1 MPNWEPN
8 WEDVEFD
15 HGAAQAAAAQCRLSA
30 GALDTGFTGVATAV
44 TKLATDGAWTGA
56 YQVEFDTARIAL
68 GTDASGAADDLRT
81 LAGAIESAAT
91 AATAEQNKRE
101 RDRDRWRTQKA
112 AEDAARVPRNRP
124 PI

>member
-1 MPNWEPN
+1 MPDWQPN

-15 HGAAQAAAAQCRLSA
+15 HAAAQAAAAQCRLRA

-44 TKLATDGAWTGA
+44 TKLATDGAWTGP

-68 GTDASGAADDLRT
+68 GADATDTADALRT
-81 LAGAIESAAT
+81 LAGAIENAAT
-91 AATAEQNKRE
+91 AATTEQNKRE

-112 AEDAARVPRNRP
+112 AEDAARVPRNL
-124 PI
+124 